1 MADIDD
7 YADVLGEPQRRVWA
21 GIARIA
27 RSRGG
32 VLMGGTAVALHL
44 RHRLSDDLDVVT
56 LDHLPGFDV
65 AEELEKDFANVE
77 AIPRY
82 DGCRALVDGVR
93 VDMFAAPRR
102 STGRRGI
109 CRVAAGGEVC
119 GMPVASLPD
128 LLATKLEVITARAK
142 LRDYIDLYAIDT
154 LTRYTLGDWLGFYC
168 RRFGHD
174 TLPDAFGD
182 TITRLSDPQDL
193 PDDPQFD
200 HLRDEALAHLSR
212 RAVELR
218 AHLASQFRPVGHS
231 EEPAPSPARRSQP
244 APLNPPPQNTGG

>member
-1 MADIDD
+1 MADIDA
-7 YADVLGEPQRRVWA
+7 YSDVLGAPQRRVWA

-32 VLMGGTAVALHL
+32 VLMGGTAVAMHL

-65 AEELEKDFANVE
+65 AEELERCFANVE

-82 DGCRALVDGVR
+82 DGCRALVEGVR
-93 VDMFAAPRR
+93 VDVFTAPPR
-102 STGRRGI
+102 STGRHGVRL
-109 CRVAAGGEVC
+109 VEAGGEVC
-119 GMPVASLPD
+119 GMPVGSLPD

-182 TITRLSDPQDL
+182 TVTTLSNPQDL

-200 HLRDEALAHLSR
+200 HLRDKALAHLSR
-212 RAVELR
+212 RAAELR

-231 EEPAPSPARRSQP
+231 EEPARAPGRRSRS
-244 APLNPPPQNTGG
+244 ATLNPPPPDAGG